1 MAGCGNSAESQSG
14 SETVQENN
22 QNFETDTSRETESA
36 SENKEEKVLKFG
48 SFQTTIQPILAD
60 ELGYF
65 DEQLAPYNI
74 KIEVVKFDTGSEIKE
89 ALEAGQIT
97 FGSIGAQP
105 AILANNN
112 GTPLQFIGTY
122 KTTEKCNA
130 LVARTDAGINDLADL
145 KGKKIGF
152 TAGTTLHNLLL
163 KILDKAGLTE
173 DDVELFPMNASEIKA
188 ALETGD
194 IDAGILWEPYI
205 TQILK
210 EDNIELVIDG
220 TGLVKEVCGYAVNK
234 EFLEEN
240 PEVSAAVLKALDEA
254 WRWSEDNLD
263 EAVSKI
269 SESSGSA
276 EDEVRAVFEKS
287 TGDTYITDEKIN
299 AIEDTAKYLYS
310 QGLIDTEIKA
320 DTIVNTDIQKLA
332 GIEPEQ

>member
-22 QNFETDTSRETESA
+22 QNFKTDTSRETESA
-36 SENKEEKVLKFG
+36 SGNKEEKILKFG

-130 LVARTDAGINDLADL
+130 LVART
-145 KGKKIGF
+145 
-152 TAGTTLHNLLL
+152 
-163 KILDKAGLTE
+163 
-173 DDVELFPMNASEIKA
+173 
-188 ALETGD
+188 
-194 IDAGILWEPYI
+194 DAGILWEPYI

-287 TGDTYITDEKIN
+287 TGDTYIADEKIN